1 MASKRKNNSKKTP
14 AKAPAAESGA
24 DTSAESSTEASEET
38 STDMAE
44 AAKVPEATQADA
56 PQQLFKIQ
64 RVYIKDVSYESPQ
77 APKVF
82 VQNTQWQPSVAL
94 HLNTESTAL
103 ENDIYEVEL
112 TVTATVKLGEEVAYL
127 IELKQAGLFLVKGF
141 EAERMGPMLGSFC
154 PNILFPFA
162 REEIATLV
170 QKGGFPQLL
179 LDPVNFDALYAQH
192 LAVAQ
197 QNAPA
202 PETEQ

>member
-1 MASKRKNNSKKTP
+1 MASKQKNNTKNTTP
-14 AKAPAAESGA
+14 NADEASSEAEN
-24 DTSAESSTEASEET
+24 STEI
-38 STDMAE
+38 AE
-44 AAKVPEATQADA
+44 ASKAPEATDA
-56 PQQLFKIQ
+56 NGSQPVFKIQ

-77 APKVF
+77 APHVF
-82 VQNTQWQPSVAL
+82 TQNTQWQPSVAL
-94 HLNTESTAL
+94 HLNTESKSL

-127 IELKQAGLFLVKGF
+127 IEIKQAGLFLVKGF
-141 EAERMGPMLGSFC
+141 EADRLAPMLGSFC

-192 LAVAQ
+192 VAVTK

-202 PETEQ
+202 PETAQ

>member
-1 MASKRKNNSKKTP
+1 MANKRKNDTKNTTPTADKANSDAETSNEM
-14 AKAPAAESGA
+14 AES
-24 DTSAESSTEASEET
+24 
-38 STDMAE
+38 
-44 AAKVPEATQADA
+44 AKVPEATEADGA
-56 PQQLFKIQ
+56 QPVFKIQ

-77 APKVF
+77 TPHVF
-82 VQNTQWQPSVAL
+82 TQNTQWQPSVAL
-94 HLNTESTAL
+94 HLNTESKAL
-103 ENDIYEVEL
+103 ENDIFEVEL

-127 IELKQAGLFLVKGF
+127 IEIKQAGLFLVKGF
-141 EAERMGPMLGSFC
+141 DADRLAPMLGSFC

-192 LAVAQ
+192 LAVTK

-202 PETEQ
+202 PDTEQ

>member
-14 AKAPAAESGA
+14 AKAPAAKSGA

-82 VQNTQWQPSVAL
+82 VQNTQWQ
-94 HLNTESTAL
+94 
-103 ENDIYEVEL
+103 
-112 TVTATVKLGEEVAYL
+112 
-127 IELKQAGLFLVKGF
+127 QA
-141 EAERMGPMLGSFC
+141 
-154 PNILFPFA
+154 
-162 REEIATLV
+162 
-170 QKGGFPQLL
+170 
-179 LDPVNFDALYAQH
+179 
-192 LAVAQ
+192 
-197 QNAPA
+197 
-202 PETEQ
+202 

>member
-1 MASKRKNNSKKTP
+1 MASKRKNGSKKETDKVEDTTP
-14 AKAPAAESGA
+14 E
-24 DTSAESSTEASEET
+24 TEASTE
-38 STDMAE
+38 MAE
-44 AAKVPEATQADA
+44 SATGTEGKEAEAS
-56 PQQLFKIQ
+56 QQLFKIQ

-77 APKVF
+77 TPHVF
-82 VQNTQWQPSVAL
+82 TQNTQWQPSVAL
-94 HLNTESTAL
+94 HLNTESKSL
-103 ENDIYEVEL
+103 ENDIYEVVL
-112 TVTATVKLGEEVAYL
+112 TVTATVKLGEDVAYL
-127 IELKQAGLFLVKGF
+127 TEIKQAGLFLIKGF
-141 EAERMGPMLGSFC
+141 EAERLGPMLGSFC

-192 LAVAQ
+192 LSVTQ